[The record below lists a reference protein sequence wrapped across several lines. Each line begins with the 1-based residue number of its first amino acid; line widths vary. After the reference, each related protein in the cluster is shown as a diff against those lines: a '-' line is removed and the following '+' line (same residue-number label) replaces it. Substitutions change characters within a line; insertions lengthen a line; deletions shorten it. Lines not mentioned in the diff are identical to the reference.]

1 MTSTTSMKTKRQVKP
16 QVKPKM
22 TTKMNTKLMRT
33 SKQAGLREKMRVSD
47 QHGFCLAALKAL
59 LVCVMVFAASLAR
72 AEAPT
77 PAKDLDPVIEG
88 ARAMVRKTIDLVLAE
103 LAKEGVDDD
112 VKIKSLESIVF
123 GNFQFETI
131 SRLVLARNFKKFSKE
146 QQQEFED
153 HFKVYLS
160 RSYGTR
166 LLRYA
171 DEKVEFGAARLEKR
185 GDVTVKT
192 SIVGGKADGI
202 EMNYR
207 ARNRDDAWKVI
218 DVVIE
223 GISLVSNFR
232 TQFKD
237 IINREGPEGLLA
249 KLRDKTFELPD
260 PEPDPA

>member
-1 MTSTTSMKTKRQVKP
+1 MEARS
-16 QVKPKM
+16 
-22 TTKMNTKLMRT
+22 
-33 SKQAGLREKMRVSD
+33 LRGSPLITALSV
-47 QHGFCLAALKAL
+47 FALAAG
-59 LVCVMVFAASLAR
+59 VVGASATRAVDSDPAIELAR
-72 AEAPT
+72 T
-77 PAKDLDPVIEG
+77 
-88 ARAMVRKTIDLVLAE
+88 MVRTTLDLILAE
-103 LAKEGVDDD
+103 LAREGIEDD
-112 VKIKSLESIVF
+112 VKIKSLEKIVF
-123 GNFQFETI
+123 GNFEFKTI
-131 SRLVLARNFKKFSKE
+131 SRLVLARSFKKFSKQ

-171 DEKVEFGAARLEKR
+171 NEKVELGDARVEPR

-192 SIVGGKADGI
+192 VIVGGKADGI

-207 ARNRDDAWKVI
+207 VRNRNDSWKVI

-249 KLRDKTFELPD
+249 RLREKTFVLRDPQ
-260 PEPDPA
+260 

>member
-1 MTSTTSMKTKRQVKP
+1 MKARSQ
-16 QVKPKM
+16 
-22 TTKMNTKLMRT
+22 R
-33 SKQAGLREKMRVSD
+33 
-47 QHGFCLAALKAL
+47 GFCIPAPNAL
-59 LVCVMVFAASLAR
+59 LFCVALFAASLSR
-72 AEAPT
+72 AEGP
-77 PAKDLDPVIEG
+77 DPVIEG
-88 ARAMVRKTIDLVLAE
+88 ARAMVSTTINLVLAE
-103 LAKEGVDDD
+103 LAKEGVEDD

-123 GNFQFETI
+123 GNFEFETI
-131 SRLVLARNFKKFSKE
+131 SRLVLARNFKKFSNK

-153 HFKVYLS
+153 HFKIYLS

-171 DEKVEFGAARLEKR
+171 DEKVEFGDARLEKR

-192 SIVGGKADGI
+192 AIVGGKADGI
-202 EMNYR
+202 EMDYR
-207 ARNRDDAWKVI
+207 VRNHKDTWKVI

-237 IINREGPEGLLA
+237 IINRDGPEGLLA